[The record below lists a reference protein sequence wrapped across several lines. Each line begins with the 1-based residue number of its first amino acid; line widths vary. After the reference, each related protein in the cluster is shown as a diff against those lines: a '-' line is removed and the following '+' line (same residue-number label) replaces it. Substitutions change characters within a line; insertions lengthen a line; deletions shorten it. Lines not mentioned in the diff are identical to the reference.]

1 MTDVHMQGRRISQ
14 PLFFGVAALY
24 WLLGMHFFMHNPGGS
39 SFYLPFNMVGWAF
52 VSLLI
57 GIGLWQVGSSQR
69 LYFSNLQ
76 AGFWG
81 GFALLLIPLFAHTD
95 LPMGAGIPKM
105 LGIAAGLVLLFALSQ
120 LRLAREQRQWLLYLL
135 LGAVAIE
142 AGFGLVQYFLLS
154 PGNWIGYNTLI
165 NRPYGIFQKDS
176 VLSSFLAMGIS
187 VVLYLQF
194 YPVKKINAGQNIFA
208 ALLLFVSSLLLVLI
222 QSRAGQIG
230 ALGAAILLCAA
241 AFKSQPKRV
250 TAMLMLMLAGLAIGI
265 WLSSGGRSP
274 ENYAATIDYRLLY
287 WRYCLELFSHAPWF
301 GHGYDMFESVFV
313 NNYYAIP
320 QTLSGAPIIEANL
333 DHPHN
338 EILYWLVEGGI
349 VAVLGLVTIVWAWF
363 RVLRSHTWSKRIAL
377 FALPL
382 PLLFHAMVEYPF
394 YHSVAHWTALVI
406 LLWFTDEESEEIQE
420 YSCRFDFLLK
430 SLAVLVPLVTVPFMA
445 TGIQTAYLVTQFE
458 RGGMQDFS
466 SLTRVINPLPWFSR
480 YMYDVMSVRLINAL
494 PSHNAEEL
502 QAYVDWAKEFSAVQ
516 PRSQLYWNGALALD
530 ALQQPEEAIRWRAE
544 GARLFPADPLFKP
557 RAVSTA
563 ISTTTSTATS
573 TATSAVISTSVSGS
587 HPQP

>member
-1 MTDVHMQGRRISQ
+1 MTDVQTQGRRISQ

-57 GIGLWQVGSSQR
+57 GIGLWQVGCSQR
-69 LYFSNLQ
+69 LYFSKLQ
-76 AGFWG
+76 AGLWG
-81 GFALLLIPLFAHTD
+81 GFALLLIPLFAHSE
-95 LPMGAGIPKM
+95 LAMEAGIPKM
-105 LGIAAGLVLLFALSQ
+105 LGIAAGLLLLFALSQ
-120 LRLAREQRQWLLYLL
+120 LRLVRSQRLLLLYLL

-142 AGFGLVQYFLLS
+142 AGLGLVQYFLLT

-187 VVLYLQF
+187 VALYLQF
-194 YPVKKINAGQNIFA
+194 YPVNKPSSWQNIFT
-208 ALLLFVSSLLLVLI
+208 ALLLFASSLLLVLI

-230 ALGAAILLCAA
+230 ALGATILLCVSAL
-241 AFKSQPKRV
+241 KSQPKRV
-250 TAMLMLMLAGLAIGI
+250 GMMLVLMLSGLAIGI
-265 WLSSGGRSP
+265 WVSTGGRSP
-274 ENYAATIDYRLLY
+274 ESYGLTIDYRLLY
-287 WRYCLELFSHAPWF
+287 WRHCLELFLQAPWF
-301 GHGYDMFESVFV
+301 GYGYEMFESAFV
-313 NNYYAIP
+313 KNYYAIP
-320 QTLSGAPIIEANL
+320 QSLSGAPIIEQNL

-349 VAVLGLVTIVWAWF
+349 VAVLGLATMVWVWF
-363 RVLRSHTWSKRIAL
+363 RALRYHAWAKRVAL

-394 YHSVAHWTALVI
+394 YHSVAHWTALI
-406 LLWFTDEESEEIQE
+406 CLLWFTDEESEDIPG
-420 YSCRFDFLLK
+420 YSCRFDFLFK
-430 SLAVLVPLVTVPFMA
+430 CLALLVPLVTVPFMV

-458 RGGMQDFS
+458 RGGMTDFS
-466 SLTRVINPLPWFSR
+466 LLKRVVNPLPWFSR
-480 YMYDVMSVRLINAL
+480 FMYDVMSIRLINAM
-494 PSHNAEEL
+494 PTHNVEEL
-502 QAYVDWAKEFSAVQ
+502 QAFVAWATEFNAVQ

-530 ALQQPEEAIRWRAE
+530 ALQQPEEATRWRAE

-557 RAVSTA
+557 QAVSGA
-563 ISTTTSTATS
+563 VSAATS
-573 TATSAVISTSVSGS
+573 TAASGS
-587 HPQP
+587 HAQP